1 MQLGPIPPEVSMAK
15 RTVKRIDYPAA
26 YEDYDERSKRE
37 DEEETEEEEDEDEDE
52 DEEGE
57 EGEEAEEGEE
67 GEEGEDGEPVAKK
80 KKPPPKKVAKPKAP
94 AKPKRSRAGKV
105 VRLRVVWGVFD
116 NSNKKVATY
125 EYSKRK
131 EAEEHA
137 ARMQADK
144 KHTYFVQPIK
154 EPLEEKT

>member
-1 MQLGPIPPEVSMAK
+1 MAK
-15 RTVKRIDYPAA
+15 RTLNRMDYRAP
-26 YEDYDERSKRE
+26 YDDEEGGKRE

-57 EGEEAEEGEE
+57 EGEEGGEE
-67 GEEGEDGEPVAKK
+67 GEEEDEDGEPVAKK
-80 KKPPPKKVAKPKAP
+80 KKPAKPKAPPKPKAP

-116 NSNKKVATY
+116 NSNKKIATY

-154 EPLEEKT
+154 EPMEEKT